1 MSYDFDRFED
11 ALKTRASNVQ
21 KDNPHPYMAG
31 YTLSMLKGLYDQ
43 TPEIAEYINNST
55 KFLEDL
61 IRHDKVYGYTE
72 DEMIAVD
79 KPL

>member
-1 MSYDFDRFED
+1 MAYDFDRFED
-11 ALKTRASNVQ
+11 ALRTRATNFTE
-21 KDNPHPYMAG
+21 KDPNPYMVG
-31 YTLSMLKGLYDQ
+31 YMTSLLKELYGRY
-43 TPEIAEYINNST
+43 PETADRIDNST

-72 DEMIAVD
+72 DDMISVD